1 MAACTDHTYVCSRL
15 SVIEERGTS
24 QATALA
30 RIEAALERL
39 DERQRT
45 LTSRLQYWGGG
56 IAVLVALAAML
67 SRVIL

>member
-1 MAACTDHTYVCSRL
+1 M
-15 SVIEERGTS
+15 IEERGTS

>member
-15 SVIEERGTS
+15 SVLEERGAA

-39 DERQRT
+39 DDRQRT
-45 LTSRLQYWGGG
+45 LTARIQYWGGG
-56 IAVLVALAAML
+56 IAVLVALATLL
-67 SRVIL
+67 SRVVL